1 MVAPSISVVLF
12 PYHQLQNHVQKVLT
26 PNKLH
31 KIVVRTILFSHPH
44 NFKKAALSDN
54 LFSFLLMLIFGCL
67 PPVRL
72 SMCGLTVEFF
82 CCSPTCQPTNW
93 LKCQIFK
100 VSAHRDRHSISVL
113 LLYEFASFMSI
124 RANIFCFFTT

>member
-54 LFSFLLMLIFGCL
+54 LFSFLMLIFL
-67 PPVRL
+67 LSANRPPLYVRL
-72 SMCGLTVEFF
+72 NCGVFLLLPNLPAYE
-82 CCSPTCQPTNW
+82 
-93 LKCQIFK
+93 LAK
-100 VSAHRDRHSISVL
+100 VSD
-113 LLYEFASFMSI
+113 F
-124 RANIFCFFTT
+124 